1 MSAQTTRATT
11 GQHSA
16 RVRRGHQSVLAWAD
30 LFSARMTIVL
40 VLLAVLLVTGVWV
53 IYTTFKSRY
62 LLNELQQLKNQRNEL
77 QVQWGQLLI
86 EQSTFSLEGRIERKA
101 MDELQMEVPDFSEI
115 VMVRYE

>member
-1 MSAQTTRATT
+1 MSAQTTR
-11 GQHSA
+11 SA
-16 RVRRGHQSVLAWAD
+16 KDHHDDRVRRGQQSVLVWAD

-40 VLLAVLLVTGVWV
+40 VLLTLLVVSGVSV
-53 IYTTFKSRY
+53 IYITFKNRY
-62 LLNELQQLKNQRNEL
+62 LLNELQQLKNARNEL

-101 MDELQMEVPDFSEI
+101 IDELQMEVPDFSEI